1 MSHLDGVPIPS
12 TLLAIVMSLTWFY
25 AIGSG
30 VSLRTK
36 LILTAIFLA
45 LYFTLASFEAWI
57 SDLEWVVRDGVS

>member
-1 MSHLDGVPIPS
+1 MPHHDGVPIPS

-30 VSLRTK
+30 ISLRTK

-57 SDLEWVVRDGVS
+57 SDLKWVVRDGVS

>member
-1 MSHLDGVPIPS
+1 
-12 TLLAIVMSLTWFY
+12 MSLTWFY

>member
-1 MSHLDGVPIPS
+1 LPHLGGVPIPS
-12 TLLAIVMSLTWFY
+12 TLLAIVMSLTWLY

-30 VSLRTK
+30 ISLRTK

-57 SDLEWVVRDGVS
+57 SDLKWVVRDGVS